1 MSLYL
6 SFSQLYIT
14 CLLRVKPVG
23 AEPMSRACSFIDN
36 RFVASHVLWKT
47 TNLLKLVKGF
57 FQCQQTDNGL
67 HSCNRLLSSHEM
79 WLTSVSVPPLPTRW
93 QSADD
98 EDRLC
103 DGCVSMGGPAQS
115 VPSNQQS
122 SSTFQSSAARHHG
135 SSEVSSQRGQLKPRS
150 GASSGSNLVESSKGM
165 GCNRVYTTACTRPC
179 LAAIAF
185 IMLKYT

>member
-1 MSLYL
+1 MV
-6 SFSQLYIT
+6 F
-14 CLLRVKPVG
+14 K
-23 AEPMSRACSFIDN
+23 
-36 RFVASHVLWKT
+36 
-47 TNLLKLVKGF
+47 
-57 FQCQQTDNGL
+57 CQQTDNGL

-122 SSTFQSSAARHHG
+122 SSTFQSSAARHKKNSPTFQSSAAGHHG

-150 GASSGSNLVESSKGM
+150 WASLPQYHEYSTGM